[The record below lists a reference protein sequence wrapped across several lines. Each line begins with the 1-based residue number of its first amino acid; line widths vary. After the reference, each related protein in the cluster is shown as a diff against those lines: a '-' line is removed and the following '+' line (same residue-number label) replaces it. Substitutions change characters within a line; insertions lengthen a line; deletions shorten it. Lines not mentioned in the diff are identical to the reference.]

1 MNQKKAG
8 VIISYCSEAI
18 KILSSLLY
26 TPLVLRLLGQ
36 SEFGLYQLVHSVV
49 AYLSLLSLGFTA
61 SYARYYYK
69 TKNEGTEEDVA
80 QLNGMFMAVFLVIAL
95 VAGLCGAGMV
105 SSLRVIFSTG
115 LTEAE
120 FGKAR
125 ILMILMVFNLCVTFP
140 DSVFNCIIS
149 AHEQFI
155 FQRLLSLLRGL
166 FGPLITIPV
175 LLMGYHS
182 VGMVLVSTV
191 LTLTQFAVNAWFVL
205 GKLRIRFS
213 FRRFDRHIFLDIGRF
228 TFFIFLN
235 QIINQINWNVDK
247 FLLGRMIGT
256 AAVAVYA
263 VGANLNSLYI
273 HYSSIIS
280 SVFSPKI
287 NRLVAERNDNHELS
301 LLFTQV
307 GRIQFILLSL
317 VLTGFVFFGKPF
329 VRLWAGK
336 NYGEAFYVAL
346 WLMVP
351 ALVPQIQSLG
361 IEIQRAK
368 NKHQTRSIVYSL
380 VSVGNVLISIP
391 LIRRYGVIGATIGTA
406 IAITLGETL
415 FLNWYYARRIGL
427 EIAEYWRQILRMLPA
442 LALPVAAGLA
452 IRHCVAIDG
461 YLSLAVWAVLYT
473 ALFCVCM
480 WLFGMNASEK
490 KLVTNL
496 TARFRR

>member
-8 VIISYCSEAI
+8 VLLSYFSEAI

-26 TPLVLRLLGQ
+26 TPIVLRLLGQ
-36 SEFGLYQLVHSVV
+36 SEYGLYQLVYSVV
-49 AYLSLLSLGFTA
+49 GYLALLNLGFTG
-61 SYARYYYK
+61 SYTRYYYK
-69 TKNEGTEEDVA
+69 TKAEGTEEDVA
-80 QLNGMFMAVFLVIAL
+80 NLNGMFMTVFLFITL
-95 VAGLCGAGMV
+95 VVAACGAV
-105 SSLRVIFSTG
+105 LVCNIHRVFSTG
-115 LTEAE
+115 LLEEEYKT
-120 FGKAR
+120 AR
-125 ILMILMVFNLCVTFP
+125 ILMIIMVFNLCITFP
-140 DSVFNCIIS
+140 NSVYNCIIS
-149 AHEQFI
+149 AQEQFI
-155 FQRLLSLLRGL
+155 FQRVLSLSMGL
-166 FGPLITIPV
+166 LGPLFEIPM
-175 LLMGYHS
+175 LLMGYGS
-182 VGMVLVSTV
+182 IGMALTTTALRIIQIAINAWYVLVRLHT
-191 LTLTQFAVNAWFVL
+191 
-205 GKLRIRFS
+205 RFS
-213 FRRFDRHIFLDIGRF
+213 FGHFDKLIFRDISRF

-235 QIINQINWNVDK
+235 QIINQLNWNVDR

-263 VGANLNSLYI
+263 VGANLNSLYV

-280 SVFSPKI
+280 SVFASHF